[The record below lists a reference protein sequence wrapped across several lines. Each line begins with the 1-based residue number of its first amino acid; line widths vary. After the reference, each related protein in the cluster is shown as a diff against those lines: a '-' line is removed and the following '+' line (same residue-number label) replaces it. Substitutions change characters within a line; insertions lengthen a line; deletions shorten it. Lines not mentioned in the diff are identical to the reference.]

1 MTIEVGEIVVWVLVF
16 LRTGAFFLGIPLFA
30 GKMIPVKIR
39 IAFGILLSLLINPLV
54 PANLEIADHF
64 AGMIIISINEVCIGL
79 LLAMTVRMLFFAVEL
94 AGHLIS
100 YEIGLM
106 ASSSVNPLLGSSDS
120 TITTLLY
127 YFSLLIFF
135 ITGMHYEVLKAFILS
150 FDLLPIGSFFLSVN
164 PTAEFVNEVSN
175 VFVLGTLIAAP
186 FIAMNFLI
194 NVSFAVLGK
203 AVPKM
208 NVFMTS
214 FAIRILSGLVLLVS
228 SILLITSYIYEGSS
242 RSVEIMLK
250 IIQPDV

>member
-1 MTIEVGEIVVWVLVF
+1 MTIEAGQIVVWVLVF
-16 LRTGAFFLGIPLFA
+16 LRTGAFFMGIPLFA

-39 IAFGILLSLLINPLV
+39 TAFGLILSLIINPLV

-64 AGMIIISINEVCIGL
+64 AGAIILSINEICIGL
-79 LLAMTVRMLFFAVEL
+79 LLAMVVRMVFFAVEL

-106 ASSSVNPLLGSSDS
+106 ASNSVNPLLGSSDS

-127 YFSLLIFF
+127 YFSLLVFF
-135 ITGMHYEVLKAFILS
+135 VQGIHYDVLKAFVMS
-150 FDLLPIGSFFLSVN
+150 FEILPIGSFFLTVN
-164 PTAEFVNEVSN
+164 PTLEFVEEVRQ
-175 VFVLGTLIAAP
+175 VFILGTLIAAP
-186 FIAMNFLI
+186 FIALNFLI

-228 SILLITSYIYEGSS
+228 SILLITSYIIEGSR
-242 RSVEIMLK
+242 RSVEVMLD
-250 IIQPDV
+250 IIQPG

>member
-1 MTIEVGEIVVWVLVF
+1 MTIEAEEIVVWVLVF

-30 GKMIPVKIR
+30 GKLIPVKVR
-39 IAFGILLSLLINPLV
+39 TAFALLLSILINPLI
-54 PANLEIADHF
+54 PAQLNLAYHF
-64 AGMIIISINEVCIGL
+64 AGVILLALNEVCIGL
-79 LLAMTVRMLFFAVEL
+79 LLAMTVRMVFFAVEL

-106 ASSSVNPLLGSSDS
+106 ASNSVNPLLGSTDA
-120 TITTLLY
+120 TLTTLLY
-127 YFSLLIFF
+127 YFSLLLFF
-135 ITGMHYEVLKAFILS
+135 VAGIHYEVIKAFIMS
-150 FDLLPIGSFFLSVN
+150 FEVLPIGQFFLSAN
-164 PTAEFVNEVSN
+164 PTIEFVQEVSQ

-194 NVSFAVLGK
+194 NISFAVLGK

-228 SILLITSYIYEGSS
+228 SILLISSYILDNSK
-242 RSVEIMLK
+242 RTVSVMID
-250 IIQPDV
+250 IIQPG

>member
-1 MTIEVGEIVVWVLVF
+1 MTIEAGEIVVWVLVF
-16 LRTGAFFLGIPLFA
+16 LRTGAFFMGIPLFA
-30 GKMIPVKIR
+30 GKMLPTK
-39 IAFGILLSLLINPLV
+39 AKLSFGLLLSLLINPLV
-54 PANLEIADHF
+54 PANLELATHF
-64 AGMIIISINEVCIGL
+64 AGAILLSLNEICIGL
-79 LLAMTVRMLFFAVEL
+79 LLAMMVRMVFFAVEF

-106 ASSSVNPLLGSSDS
+106 ASNSVNPLLGGSDA

-135 ITGMHYEVLKAFILS
+135 VVGVHYDVLKAFILS
-150 FDLLPIGSFFLSVN
+150 FQILPIGSFFLNAN
-164 PTAEFVNEVSN
+164 PMDEYVYEVAK

-186 FIAMNFLI
+186 FIALNFLI

-214 FAIRILSGLVLLVS
+214 FSIRILSGLLLLVAS
-228 SILLITSYIYEGSS
+228 LLLISSYVIEHSR
-242 RSVEIMLK
+242 RSVEVMLD
-250 IIQPDV
+250 IIQAG

>member
-1 MTIEVGEIVVWVLVF
+1 VSIYAQEIVVWVLVF

-39 IAFGILLSLLINPLV
+39 TAFALLFSLLINPLV
-54 PANLEIADHF
+54 PADLELANNF
-64 AGMIIISINEVCIGL
+64 AGAILLSLNEMCIGL
-79 LLAMTVRMLFFAVEL
+79 LLAMTVRMVFFAVEL

-106 ASSSVNPLLGSSDS
+106 ASNSVNPLLGSSDA

-135 ITGMHYEVLKAFILS
+135 VAGIQYDILKAFIMS
-150 FDLLPIGSFFLSVN
+150 FEILPIGSFFLRAS
-164 PTAEFVNEVSN
+164 PTVEFVEEVSH
-175 VFVLGTLIAAP
+175 VFVIGTLIAAP
-186 FIAMNFLI
+186 FIALNFLI

-214 FAIRILSGLVLLVS
+214 FAIRILSGLLLLVS
-228 SILLITSYIYEGSS
+228 SILLISSYILDNSR
-242 RSVEIMLK
+242 RSVEIMLD
-250 IIQPDV
+250 IIQPG